1 MKTALAA
8 DGPPAAQETYRMLI
22 GEQWTDA
29 LDGSRFHAVNP
40 STGEPWAGVPRA
52 SADDVDAAVRAARA
66 AFDTGA
72 WPRSSPAERA
82 RLLRRLGDL
91 ILEREGE
98 LARVQVWENGKL
110 LREALGQTRALAGFC
125 HYYAGIAETLHGHT
139 LPTSFPD
146 TLTYTLREPI
156 GVVAAITPWNS
167 PLALLCQK
175 LCPALAAGNTFVVK
189 PSEFTPVSTLLFA
202 ELVLEA
208 GLPPGAFNVV
218 TGDGTAGAA
227 LAAHPLVDKIAFT
240 GSTATGKKI
249 AASAADRLARVSLE
263 LGGKSPNIVFEDADL
278 DAAVAGAVTG
288 LFHGTGQS
296 CMAGSRVLVHHS
308 RYDEFAARLVERVRA
323 IRLGDPLDDDT
334 QLGPIACRPQYEKVL
349 RYLDIGLEDGATL
362 LTGGRRSPEAARL
375 GGYFVAPTVFGDVA
389 NDMRIARDEVF
400 GPVMCLLRFQD
411 ENDAVRI
418 ANDTRYGLAAGVWT
432 RDVGR
437 AHRVAGRLRAGT
449 VWINTYR
456 RTSHAAPFGGYKE
469 SGLGRENGPE
479 AVHEYTET
487 KTVWLAMGEAAS

>member
-1 MKTALAA
+1 MKTTTAA
-8 DGPPAAQETYRMLI
+8 AGPPAAPETYRMLI
-22 GEQWTDA
+22 GEHWTDA
-29 LDGSRFHAVNP
+29 VDGSRFDAVNP
-40 STGEPWAGVPRA
+40 STGEPWATVPGAGR
-52 SADDVDAAVRAARA
+52 SDVDAAVRAART
-66 AFDTGA
+66 AFDTGE
-72 WPRSSPAERA
+72 WPHSGPAERA

-91 ILEREGE
+91 VLEREGE
-98 LARVQVWENGKL
+98 LARTQVWENGKL

-125 HYYAGIAETLHGHT
+125 HYYAGIAETVHGHT
-139 LPTSFPD
+139 LPTSFPH
-146 TLTYTLREPI
+146 TLTYTVREPI

-189 PSEFTPVSTLLFA
+189 PSEFTPVSTLRFA

-208 GLPPGAFNVV
+208 GFPPGVFNVV
-218 TGDGTAGAA
+218 TGDGSTGAA

-249 AASAADRLARVSLE
+249 AAAAADRLARVSLE
-263 LGGKSPNIVFEDADL
+263 LGGKSPNIVFDDADL
-278 DAAVAGAVTG
+278 DAAVEGAVTG

-296 CMAGSRVLVHHS
+296 CMAGSRVLVHHR
-308 RYDEFAARLVERVRA
+308 RYDEFAARLVERVRT

-334 QLGPIACRPQYEKVL
+334 RMGPVACRPQYEKVL
-349 RYLDIGLEDGATL
+349 RHLDIAEADGATL
-362 LTGGRRSPEAARL
+362 LTGGRRDPDAARL
-375 GGYFVAPTVFGDVA
+375 GGYFVAPTVFGDVT

-400 GPVMCLLRFQD
+400 GPVMCLLTFQD
-411 ENDAVRI
+411 EDDAVRI

-437 AHRVAGRLRAGT
+437 AHRVTRRLRAGT

-456 RTSHAAPFGGYKE
+456 RTSHAAPFGGYRE

-479 AVHEYTET
+479 AIHEYTET
-487 KTVWLAMGEAAS
+487 KTVWLAMGEATS